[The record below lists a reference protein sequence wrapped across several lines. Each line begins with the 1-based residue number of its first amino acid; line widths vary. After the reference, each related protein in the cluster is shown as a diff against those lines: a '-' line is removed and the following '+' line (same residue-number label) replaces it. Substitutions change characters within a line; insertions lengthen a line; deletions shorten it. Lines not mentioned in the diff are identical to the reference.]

1 MLMSLR
7 SGAITLAINII
18 VAVSAILLLKVEV
31 KFLSLPVASGSL
43 GFQSSTVVCT
53 CDILDCSVCLSRFAM
68 LGIANWSHSFALQIL
83 VVVDVVETLITFV
96 NLLKMMT
103 TVALRFLGSF
113 TVEIAIVEGFERI
126 TFIVASRERLL
137 SRLMA
142 WTLEAV
148 ILTSDLRSSVHASFT

>member
-1 MLMSLR
+1 MLVSLR
-7 SGAITLAINII
+7 SRAITLSINII
-18 VAVSAILLLKVEV
+18 VAVAAVLLLKVKV
-31 KFLSLPVASGSL
+31 KLLALPVATIL
-43 GFQSSTVVCT
+43 LSSDRFTMVST
-53 CDILDCSVCLSRFAM
+53 CDIPDCSVCLSRFAM

-113 TVEIAIVEGFERI
+113 TVEIAIVERFERI